1 MTIMLVLRRL
11 ALVAM
16 MPALTACDVRVGDKG
31 VSVGIMEGTASD
43 EWTRSYAIAPGGQV
57 EVLNGNGAIEV
68 FPSAGPEVEI
78 RALREA
84 RSRSD
89 EAAREMLKQMTV
101 AEDVAPD
108 RVRVET
114 KQPREGGFLERVR
127 VTYRVSVPPGLSV
140 SVRSERGGVR
150 LENVEGR
157 FTAASTNGTI
167 NGRGVSGAV
176 DASTVNGAIAIEL
189 AEVTG
194 DTRLTTVN
202 GGVRLDIGPGVNAML
217 EASAVNGGVV
227 IREGFPIE
235 TTERERLRVAGRI
248 NDGGPTIVVQT
259 TNGGIVLGGGI
270 K

>member
-1 MTIMLVLRRL
+1 MPLLRRL
-11 ALVAM
+11 ALVAVI
-16 MPALTACDVRVGDKG
+16 PALAGCDVRVGDKG
-31 VSVGIMEGTASD
+31 VSVGIVEGIASD
-43 EWTRSYAIAPGGQV
+43 EWVRNYAIAPGGQI
-57 EVLNGNGAIEV
+57 EILNRNGAIEV
-68 FPSAGPEVEI
+68 FPSAGPQVEI
-78 RALREA
+78 RASREA
-84 RSRSD
+84 KSRTD
-89 EAAREMLKQMTV
+89 EAAHDMLKQMAV
-101 AEDVAPD
+101 AEEVAPD
-108 RVRVET
+108 RVRIEM
-114 KQPREGGFLERVR
+114 KQPGEGGFLERVR

-157 FTAASTNGTI
+157 FTAASTNGAI

-176 DASTVNGAIAIEL
+176 DASTVNGAIVIEL

-202 GGVRLDIGPGVNAML
+202 GGVRLDVGPGVNAML

-235 TTERERLRVAGRI
+235 TTERERMRVAGRI
-248 NDGGPTIVVQT
+248 NSGGPTIVVQT